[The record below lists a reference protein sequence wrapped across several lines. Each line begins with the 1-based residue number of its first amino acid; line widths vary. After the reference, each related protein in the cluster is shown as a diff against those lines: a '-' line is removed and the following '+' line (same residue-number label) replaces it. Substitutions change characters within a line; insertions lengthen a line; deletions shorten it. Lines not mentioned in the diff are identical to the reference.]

1 MSECD
6 KCGLIYLGIW
16 ILSTGVLFYLMRNEV
31 VLDKTESCDYMSKEE
46 LLFGCMPLGY
56 REHLNLG
63 LWTCTNKTS
72 EMQLDLLCARN
83 ENVTPVGASAMTLVQ
98 PTTFACDDMNS
109 SGHMLCKQKM
119 IKCDIYQSCKPTFY
133 QCKPIRSLCNRFRMQ
148 TFSEAIATAANLSFL
163 ALLIAAILL
172 SFFFYEPDF

>member
-1 MSECD
+1 MMSECD

-16 ILSTGVLFYLMRNEV
+16 ALSTGMLSYLIRNEV
-31 VLDKTESCDYMSKEE
+31 LLDKTEVCDSFPTQE
-46 LLFGCMPLGY
+46 LLFSCMPLGY

-83 ENVTPVGASAMTLVQ
+83 ENVPIVSFE
-98 PTTFACDDMNS
+98 PTFGCSDMNS
-109 SGHMLCKQKM
+109 SGHMFCKQKM

-133 QCKPIRSLCNRFRMQ
+133 QCQAIRSLCNRFRMQ
-148 TFSEAIATAANLSFL
+148 TFPEAIATAAILSFL